1 MKPYCKKARLV
12 LLSGLVV
19 TEEMNCKARHLTEEI
34 EEKENADFHLLLCQ
48 VYYSHNLFA
57 YH

>member
-1 MKPYCKKARLV
+1 MKPYCKKAPLA

-34 EEKENADFHLLLCQ
+34 EEKESADFHLFLRQ
-48 VYYSHNLFA
+48 VFYGRNSFA